1 MSNKNN
7 NLKEIEMLEDDLK
20 YIQTPQLRGFIYE
33 RLQKVRNEVND
44 NV

>member
-1 MSNKNN
+1 MKKNQQD
-7 NLKEIEMLEDDLK
+7 EIYMLEKDLK
-20 YIQTPQLRGFIYE
+20 YIQTPQVRSYIYE